1 MADILVILAIA
12 VMVGAA
18 MSYIR
23 KQKKR
28 GATCIGCSHA
38 GQCAKRRQ
46 GGCGTNMK

>member
-1 MADILVILAIA
+1 MADILVLLVIVVLVGIAIA
-12 VMVGAA
+12 
-18 MSYIR
+18 YIR
-23 KQKKR
+23 KQKKS